1 MAVITVYRESERGRK
16 SGQGISLDGRN
27 LQGDSHAETT
37 AGGGAGDVLGGIAD
51 IRWEYGEVYDRGAA
65 KEGRGKGCSNR
76 WENIV
81 IAEKNAEI
89 NEKNIV
95 IAEKDAEIE
104 ALKRQLKEL
113 SKKENWQLEH
123 TNE

>member
-1 MAVITVYRESERGRK
+1 MAVTAVYRESGGCGK
-16 SGQGISLDGRN
+16 AGQGISLAGGN
-27 LQGDSHAETT
+27 LRGNGYTETP